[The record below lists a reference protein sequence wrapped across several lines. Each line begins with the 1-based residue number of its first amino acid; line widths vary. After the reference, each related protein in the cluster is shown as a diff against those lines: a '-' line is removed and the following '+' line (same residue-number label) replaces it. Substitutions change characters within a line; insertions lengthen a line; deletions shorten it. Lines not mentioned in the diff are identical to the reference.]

1 MLRRDYD
8 YFAAGGGVSLDV
20 SILWVSV
27 VVLVP
32 SGVVTVVSFLT
43 SAFLSQ
49 PTVNGTTRLKAKQ
62 RVKNRFIIEYSSFG
76 EIDRCQ
82 TSWLVLFAIDTIHH
96 RADLELSPACRSRHA
111 TPASIL
117 QMPVRYSSG
126 CDTVQR
132 LQLPRLSVAGW

>member
-49 PTVNGTTRLKAKQ
+49 PTVNGTTRLKARAYASRSCCKSLGHNMFWF
-62 RVKNRFIIEYSSFG
+62 RAKRDWSLGSDDVLAITFRNR
-76 EIDRCQ
+76 
-82 TSWLVLFAIDTIHH
+82 SWTTQLM
-96 RADLELSPACRSRHA
+96 DL
-111 TPASIL
+111 
-117 QMPVRYSSG
+117 
-126 CDTVQR
+126 
-132 LQLPRLSVAGW
+132 